1 LEPVYPSAK
10 SADKTIRGSALFA
23 MEPFDTENRP
33 SEIIVREDFAV
44 RDHRYLG
51 IRHKKVRRL

>member
-1 LEPVYPSAK
+1 
-10 SADKTIRGSALFA
+10 